1 MTKLPAQLG
10 SLKLVSQLGLGRQCQ
25 IWEALD
31 GTTRQRVAIKVI
43 VPEAATDPAQ
53 RKLLEHEL
61 KVAKSLAHP
70 TVIRIDRLADDG
82 GLPHLVM
89 ELFPHPNL
97 KKQISEG
104 VDALA
109 PRLQR
114 IVTETALAL
123 DHLHARGWIHRDVK
137 PDNVLAAS
145 DGQVKLIDLA
155 IAAPKPGLLGRV
167 FGSKGPVQGSPSYM
181 APEQIRGQTVDARA
195 DIYSFGCVIFE
206 LLAGKPPFSAPNSND
221 LLNKHVSATPP
232 SIETLNRNATTSISK
247 LIRQMLAK
255 NAAER
260 PASMQEVLKQLRTIR
275 FFERASS

>member
-43 VPEAATDPAQ
+43 VPEAAKDPAQ

>member
-31 GTTRQRVAIKVI
+31 GTTHQRVAIKVI
-43 VPEAATDPAQ
+43 VPEAAKDPAQ